1 MKNTIFCLMLFV
13 MTTLFTVSAYA
24 ESDEGKRLYIEKF
37 CITCHGEKGISTAP
51 NYPNLARQNPNYIV
65 NQVKDIISGKR
76 KNKLTILMTDNPVV
90 LGVTDEELKLIADYI
105 NKMQP

>member
-1 MKNTIFCLMLFV
+1 MKNTIFCLIVIL
-13 MTTLFTVSAYA
+13 MTSIFSLTAYA
-24 ESDEGKRLYIEKF
+24 EDEGKKLYIEKF

-51 NYPNLARQNPNYIV
+51 NYPNLARQNPNYLV

-90 LGVTDEELKLIADYI
+90 LGVTDEELNLIADYL